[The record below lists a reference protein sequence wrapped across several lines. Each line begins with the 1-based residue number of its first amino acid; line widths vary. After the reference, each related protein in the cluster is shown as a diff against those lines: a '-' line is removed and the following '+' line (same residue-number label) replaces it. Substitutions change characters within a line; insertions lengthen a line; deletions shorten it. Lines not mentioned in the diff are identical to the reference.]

1 MCGPVRYRRHH
12 AFDRDFHA
20 FWGGA
25 ESAEPLRILAKGDS
39 ILAWHKWTGRN
50 VSSEMGDV
58 LGAQTDNAT
67 GSGARFSNRTEGG
80 RIDVQAQYQIGA

>member
-1 MCGPVRYRRHH
+1 MRLIVT
-12 AFDRDFHA
+12 FIA

-25 ESAEPLRILAKGDS
+25 ESAEPLRILAMGDS
-39 ILAWHKWTGRN
+39 ILAWHKWLDRN

-67 GSGARFSNRTEGG
+67 VSSAHFSNRTEG
-80 RIDVQAQYQIGA
+80 RVQQDRGAGALMWKPSTKPAHST